1 MTVGTR
7 NRAAGQGDDR
17 RLVRRGGR
25 RVEGDRQT
33 TWSVADGSR
42 GRRWRTVSTD
52 ADDRPLACAL
62 ETSPEGTF
70 TKLEAASSDRLLTL
84 HLEDDGSLHGHVVTP
99 SGVRHLALGRH
110 IPACVLVEGDPFV
123 AAALVRG
130 LRGSM
135 APGDRRE
142 VVAVLIGRE
151 LDVRA
156 GTLAATRRTTTSWA
170 LARRGDE
177 GADTMTV
184 TVGVD
189 GLPVPGPDDAEWT
202 LEL

>member
-1 MTVGTR
+1 MSGGGLGPSAR
-7 NRAAGQGDDR
+7 EGDAR
-17 RLVRRGGR
+17 PLVRRGGV
-25 RVEGDRQT
+25 RVEPGRRT
-33 TWSVADGSR
+33 TWSVAEGSR

-52 ADDRPLACAL
+52 AEGRIVTCAL
-62 ETSPEGTF
+62 ETSPDGTF
-70 TKLEAASSDRLLTL
+70 TKVEAACADRLLTL
-84 HLEDDGSLHGHVVTP
+84 HVEADGSLHGHVVMP
-99 SGVRHLALGRH
+99 SGVRHLALGR
-110 IPACVLVEGDPFV
+110 ISPPLVLVEGDPFV

-156 GTLAATRRTTTSWA
+156 GTLAATRRTTMSWA